1 MKVFAVQNNIQN
13 TIHLIVLCTKLYF
26 RVFFVEI
33 TFELMIEAL
42 FNQPF
47 VIFFLGTGADS

>member
-1 MKVFAVQNNIQN
+1 MKVFAVQNDVQN
-13 TIHLIVLCTKLYF
+13 SIHFVILSAKLYF
-26 RVFFVEI
+26 GVFLVEI